1 MIKLM
6 KAIIFHAWSRVLL
19 NHMVYCARAL
29 NHIKYEANPFKL
41 KSFDLNNIEIIKSN
55 SNKNKPIR

>member
-19 NHMVYCARAL
+19 NHMFYCARAL
-29 NHIKYEANPFKL
+29 NHTTKYEVNDCKFKN
-41 KSFDLNNIEIIKSN
+41 FDSN
-55 SNKNKPIR
+55 RI